1 MPCEMITLQLG
12 QCGNQSKKYVISLNK
27 SLFLYYYDNITFN
40 IIFKI
45 LRKEAF
51 VYNNDFTLILYKLQN
66 LLTFFSIIVKDSAV
80 FICY

>member
-40 IIFKI
+40 MIFKI
-45 LRKEAF
+45 LRKGAF
-51 VYNNDFTLILYKLQN
+51 VYNNDFTLILCKLKFIN
-66 LLTFFSIIVKDSAV
+66 IFSIIVKDSTV

>member
-40 IIFKI
+40 MIFKI
-45 LRKEAF
+45 LRKGAF
-51 VYNNDFTLILYKLQN
+51 VYNNDFTLILCKLSN
-66 LLTFFSIIVKDSAV
+66 LLTFFLSLLKI
-80 FICY
+80 